1 MSAPETRAK
10 GRWHPWRQDMASAAF
25 PGSGGWRWVAWFSA
39 QPARAASVR
48 LLVLG
53 DSLAAG
59 YGLAHED
66 AFETRLAEALKT
78 RRT

>member
-1 MSAPETRAK
+1 MDARYGRRAALRK
-10 GRWHPWRQDMASAAF
+10 AGAALACGIF
-25 PGSGGWRWVAWFSA
+25 IFGPIA
-39 QPARAASVR
+39 ARAATPQR

-66 AFETRLAEALKT
+66 GFEARLAEALA
-78 RRT
+78 